1 MINYDEITFLDAIS
15 VIRGLGQEWEAIKML
30 TDLVRADKEIS
41 DKQNAEMAYCLTAIK
56 KINKNKNEAIDA
68 LCEFERR

>member
-30 TDLVRADKEIS
+30 TDLVRADKQIT
-41 DKQNAEMAYCLTAIK
+41 DKQNAEMASCLTAIK
-56 KINKNKNEAIDA
+56 KINNGKNEAIDA
-68 LCEFERR
+68 LCEREC